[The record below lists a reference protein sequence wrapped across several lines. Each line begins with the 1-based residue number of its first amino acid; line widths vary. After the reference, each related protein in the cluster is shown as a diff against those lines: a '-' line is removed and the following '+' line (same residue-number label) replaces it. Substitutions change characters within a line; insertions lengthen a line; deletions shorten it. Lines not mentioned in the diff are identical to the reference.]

1 MSACACATGR
11 RGWGQDR
18 EGWYSTSRRGKGLRA
33 GCRVVKSS
41 RASGNHDDGRHLHRP
56 ARRRGLL
63 AETRTSQSKL
73 AGENDSGGARST
85 SSSRGR
91 LPHPRR
97 SMTTARG
104 GFSRA
109 VATSSCFGG
118 TKPRARARRWTR
130 RDDGKT
136 FLSRIE
142 RNDAVSRILSR
153 WEVAATVPST
163 RSFLHHRG
171 DTSCSDTS
179 LVSES
184 PSAIRRWSSRF
195 SAFALSRCRRA
206 RICSP
211 RAQPRAAPSPCCDRK
226 S

>member
-1 MSACACATGR
+1 MGSGPGRMVFDVATR
-11 RGWGQDR
+11 
-18 EGWYSTSRRGKGLRA
+18 KGLRA
-33 GCRVVKSS
+33 GCRVVNP
-41 RASGNHDDGRHLHRP
+41 RALRATTTTVDIFTAPRDDGGCSPR
-56 ARRRGLL
+56 L
-63 AETRTSQSKL
+63 APPGRNP
-73 AGENDSGGARST
+73 GENDSGGDTT